1 MLSRVKG
8 HEIMNITRI
17 QEIKMEKLKMS
28 NWKVIRK
35 GIPRNDTIIFWRV
48 IKEEN
53 GSEIS
58 TWIVC

>member
-28 NWKVIRK
+28 N
-35 GIPRNDTIIFWRV
+35 
-48 IKEEN
+48 
-53 GSEIS
+53 
-58 TWIVC
+58 